1 MFIWLIPKS
10 QMKSDIITY
19 QPALLVIDIQNGF
32 MSKGGSYDLLGM
44 KISNYQKII
53 PKLKEL
59 ISICRTYDVPIFYTQ
74 AVRESSGIDLLTKTH
89 RILPKSR
96 EERIK
101 KRPICVRGTWDAKIV
116 DEVKPTSKDHVVI
129 KRRDSAFQ
137 DTETEVWLNS
147 LKVNTLIFCGIDT
160 SICVETSL
168 RDGFNKGYD
177 VILIADATA
186 SANIR
191 HYKTTIE
198 HVKEY
203 YGLVMKVKEIK
214 EVLEAKKNGMYLDKI
229 KMIRE
234 KKKLLEPEAS

>member
-1 MFIWLIPKS
+1 
-10 QMKSDIITY
+10 
-19 QPALLVIDIQNGF
+19 
-32 MSKGGSYDLLGM
+32 M
-44 KISNYQKII
+44 KISNYQQII

-59 ISICRTYDVPIFYTQ
+59 ISICRKHNVPVFYTQ
-74 AVRESSGIDLLTKTH
+74 AVRESSGIDLLTRSH
-89 RILPKSR
+89 RILPKAR

-116 DEVKPTSKDHVVI
+116 DEVKPMNKDHIVI

-168 RDGFNKGYD
+168 RDGFNRGYD
-177 VILIADATA
+177 VILISDATA
-186 SANIR
+186 SSNFR

-203 YGLVMKVKEIK
+203 YGLVLTAKEMEK
-214 EVLEAKKNGMYLDKI
+214 LMEANKNGDYLDKI

-234 KKKLLEPEAS
+234 KRNLLDPDHN

>member
-1 MFIWLIPKS
+1 
-10 QMKSDIITY
+10 MKTNSTAFH
-19 QPALLVIDIQNGF
+19 PALLVIDVQNGF
-32 MSKGGSYDLLGM
+32 MSNGGSYDLLGM
-44 KISNYQKII
+44 KILNYQQII
-53 PKLKEL
+53 PKLKDL
-59 ISICRTYDVPIFYTQ
+59 ITICRRHNVPVFYTQ
-74 AVRESSGIDLLTKTH
+74 AVRETSGIDLLTRTH
-89 RILPKSR
+89 KILPKAR

-116 DEVKPTSKDHVVI
+116 DEVKPTNKDHVVI

-147 LKVNTLIFCGIDT
+147 LQVNTLIFCGIDT

-168 RDGFNKGYD
+168 RDGFNRGYD
-177 VILIADATA
+177 VILISDATA
-186 SANIR
+186 STNFR

-203 YGLVMKVKEIK
+203 YGLVMKAKEMEK
-214 EVLEAKKNGMYLDKI
+214 LMEANKNGGYLDKI

-234 KKKLLEPEAS
+234 KQNLLDPDPN

>member
-1 MFIWLIPKS
+1 
-10 QMKSDIITY
+10 
-19 QPALLVIDIQNGF
+19 
-32 MSKGGSYDLLGM
+32 M
-44 KISNYQKII
+44 KILNYQQII
-53 PKLKEL
+53 PKLKDL
-59 ISICRTYDVPIFYTQ
+59 ITICRKHNVPVFYTQ
-74 AVRESSGIDLLTKTH
+74 AVRETSGIDLLTRTH
-89 RILPKSR
+89 RILPKAR

-116 DEVKPTSKDHVVI
+116 EEVKPTNKDHVVI

-147 LKVNTLIFCGIDT
+147 LQVNTLIFCGIDT

-168 RDGFNKGYD
+168 RDGFNRGYD
-177 VILIADATA
+177 VILISDATA
-186 SANIR
+186 STNFR

-203 YGLVMKVKEIK
+203 YGLVMKAKEMEK
-214 EVLEAKKNGMYLDKI
+214 LMEANKNGGYLDKI

-234 KKKLLEPEAS
+234 KQNLLDPDPN

>member
-1 MFIWLIPKS
+1 
-10 QMKSDIITY
+10 MKSDIMTY
-19 QPALLVIDIQNGF
+19 QPALLVIDVQNGF

-44 KISNYQKII
+44 KISNYQQII

-186 SANIR
+186 SSNIR

-214 EVLEAKKNGMYLDKI
+214 EVMDAKKNGMYLEKI

-234 KKKLLEPEAS
+234 KKNLLEPEPN

>member
-1 MFIWLIPKS
+1 MRSNGPTFH
-10 QMKSDIITY
+10 
-19 QPALLVIDIQNGF
+19 PALLVIDVQNGF
-32 MSKGGSYDLLGM
+32 MSNGGSYNLLGM
-44 KISNYQKII
+44 KILNYQRII

-59 ISICRTYDVPIFYTQ
+59 ITICRKHNVPVFYTQ
-74 AVRESSGIDLLTKTH
+74 AVRETSGIDLLTRTH
-89 RILPKSR
+89 RILPKAR

-116 DEVKPTSKDHVVI
+116 EEVKPTDKKNHVVI

-147 LKVNTLIFCGIDT
+147 LQVNTLIFCGIDT

-168 RDGFNKGYD
+168 RDGFNRGYD
-177 VILIADATA
+177 VILISDATA
-186 SANIR
+186 STNFR

-203 YGLVMKVKEIK
+203 YGLVMKAKEM
-214 EVLEAKKNGMYLDKI
+214 ERLMEANKNGGYLDKI

-234 KKKLLEPEAS
+234 KQNLLDPDPN

>member
-1 MFIWLIPKS
+1 
-10 QMKSDIITY
+10 MKSDTMTY
-19 QPALLVIDIQNGF
+19 QPALLVIDVQNGF

-44 KISNYQKII
+44 KISNYQHII

-59 ISICRTYDVPIFYTQ
+59 ISICRTYNVPIFYTQ

-101 KRPICVRGTWDAKIV
+101 KRPICVRGTWDAKIIN
-116 DEVKPTSKDHVVI
+116 EVKPTNKDHIVI

-147 LKVNTLIFCGIDT
+147 LKINTLIFCGIDT

-177 VILIADATA
+177 VILISDATA
-186 SANIR
+186 SSNKK
-191 HYKTTIE
+191 HYESTLE
-198 HVKEY
+198 NVKGY
-203 YGLVMKVKEIK
+203 YGIVMDMQE
-214 EVLEAKKNGMYLDKI
+214 LSQYLPQSQLSPI
-229 KMIRE
+229 NNRTII
-234 KKKLLEPEAS
+234 

>member
-1 MFIWLIPKS
+1 
-10 QMKSDIITY
+10 MKSDIMTY
-19 QPALLVIDIQNGF
+19 QPALLIIDVQNGF
-32 MSKGGSYDLLGM
+32 MSKGGSYDLLGI
-44 KISNYQKII
+44 KISNYQQII

-59 ISICRTYDVPIFYTQ
+59 ISICRTYNVPIFYTQ

-116 DEVKPTSKDHVVI
+116 DEIKPTSKDHVVI

-177 VILIADATA
+177 VILISDATA

-214 EVLEAKKNGMYLDKI
+214 EVLEAKKNGLYLDKI
-229 KMIRE
+229 RMIRE
-234 KKKLLEPEAS
+234 KKNLLEPEPN

>member
-1 MFIWLIPKS
+1 
-10 QMKSDIITY
+10 MKSDGIAY
-19 QPALLVIDIQNGF
+19 NPALLVVDVQNGF

-44 KISNYQKII
+44 KVSNYQQII

-59 ISICRTYDVPIFYTQ
+59 ISICKKYNVPIFYTQ

-116 DEVKPTSKDHVVI
+116 DEVKPTNKDHVVI

-177 VILIADATA
+177 VMLISDATA

-214 EVLEAKKNGMYLDKI
+214 EVLEAKQNGMYLDKI

-234 KKKLLEPEAS
+234 KKNLLEPDPN

>member
-1 MFIWLIPKS
+1 
-10 QMKSDIITY
+10 MKSDIITY
-19 QPALLVIDIQNGF
+19 NPALLVVDVQNGF

-44 KISNYQKII
+44 KVSNYQQII

-59 ISICRTYDVPIFYTQ
+59 ISICRKYNVPIFYTQ

-116 DEVKPTSKDHVVI
+116 DEVKPTNKDHVVI

-168 RDGFNKGYD
+168 RDGSTKGYD
-177 VILIADATA
+177 VMLISDATA

-203 YGLVMKVKEIK
+203 YGLVMKVKEIR
-214 EVLEAKKNGMYLDKI
+214 EVLEAKQNGMYLDKI

-234 KKKLLEPEAS
+234 KKNLLEPDPN

>member
-1 MFIWLIPKS
+1 
-10 QMKSDIITY
+10 
-19 QPALLVIDIQNGF
+19 
-32 MSKGGSYDLLGM
+32 M
-44 KISNYQKII
+44 KISNYQDII

-59 ISICRTYDVPIFYTQ
+59 ISICRKHNVPVFYTQ
-74 AVRESSGIDLLTKTH
+74 AVRESSGIDLLTRSH
-89 RILPKSR
+89 RILPKAR

-116 DEVKPTSKDHVVI
+116 DAIKPTNKDHIVI

-168 RDGFNKGYD
+168 RDAFNRGYD
-177 VILIADATA
+177 VILISDATA
-186 SANIR
+186 SSNVR

-203 YGLVMKVKEIK
+203 YGLVMKTREMEKLMEANK
-214 EVLEAKKNGMYLDKI
+214 KGGYLEKI

-234 KKKLLEPEAS
+234 KSNLLDPDPN

>member
-1 MFIWLIPKS
+1 
-10 QMKSDIITY
+10 
-19 QPALLVIDIQNGF
+19 
-32 MSKGGSYDLLGM
+32 MSNGGSYHHLGM
-44 KISNYQKII
+44 KITNYQQII

-59 ISICRTYDVPIFYTQ
+59 ISICRKHNVPVFYTQ
-74 AVRESSGIDLLTKTH
+74 AVRESSGIDLLTRSH
-89 RILPKSR
+89 RILPKAR

-116 DEVKPTSKDHVVI
+116 DAIKPTNKDHIVI

-168 RDGFNKGYD
+168 RDAFNRGYD
-177 VILIADATA
+177 VILISDATA
-186 SANIR
+186 SSNVR

-203 YGLVMKVKEIK
+203 YGLVMKTREMEKLMEANK
-214 EVLEAKKNGMYLDKI
+214 KGGYLEKI

-234 KKKLLEPEAS
+234 KSNLLDPDPN

>member
-1 MFIWLIPKS
+1 
-10 QMKSDIITY
+10 MKTNSTAFH
-19 QPALLVIDIQNGF
+19 PALLVIDVQNGF
-32 MSKGGSYDLLGM
+32 MSNGGSYDLLGM
-44 KISNYQKII
+44 KILNYQQII
-53 PKLKEL
+53 PKLKDL
-59 ISICRTYDVPIFYTQ
+59 ITICRKHNVPVFYTQ
-74 AVRESSGIDLLTKTH
+74 AVRETSGIDLLTRTH
-89 RILPKSR
+89 KILPKAR

-116 DEVKPTSKDHVVI
+116 DEVKPTNKDHVVI

-147 LKVNTLIFCGIDT
+147 LQVNTLIFCGIDT

-168 RDGFNKGYD
+168 RDGFNRGYD
-177 VILIADATA
+177 VILISDATA
-186 SANIR
+186 STNFR

-203 YGLVMKVKEIK
+203 YGLVMKAKEMEK
-214 EVLEAKKNGMYLDKI
+214 LMEANKNGGYLDKI

-234 KKKLLEPEAS
+234 KQNLLDPDPN